1 MTKRGTWRLPFLP
14 NWCVQFWCSSKPGGV
29 MFPPELVEL
38 TSFLYSQKLL
48 DAREK
53 LANPPT
59 LSHRAAGVLLLD
71 EKGLAQLIA
80 TDKGFHR
87 PIAAEEIL
95 DFPVLINLLRRAQ
108 FRCRNHLQGI
118 RVHNTVTLEPFR
130 LLVVKHRENHAAG
143 PQ

>member
-1 MTKRGTWRLPFLP
+1 K
-14 NWCVQFWCSSKPGGV
+14 WCVQFWCSSKPGGV

-108 FRCRNHLQGI
+108 NRGRNHLQGI
-118 RVHNTVTLEPFR
+118 RVHNTRSEEHTSELQSRVDLVCR
-130 LLVVKHRENHAAG
+130 LLL
-143 PQ
+143 

>member
-14 NWCVQFWCSSKPGGV
+14 NWHIVSKAH
-29 MFPPELVEL
+29 
-38 TSFLYSQKLL
+38 Q
-48 DAREK
+48 
-53 LANPPT
+53 PT

-108 FRCRNHLQGI
+108 NRGRNHLQGI